1 MSKETVL
8 ILDKEY
14 HVQWALKTLLE
25 SEKYA
30 VIAVDTVERA
40 LKNFSEFEISAL
52 ITEYWIEHSL
62 TLETIRKLK
71 SMFPEVYVMM
81 LTNGEVKENQYEKII
96 EAGVEDYFLK
106 PISSKKILLHLRKG
120 LRQRNLL
127 LEKKRLEQELN
138 QFKNG
143 EISNTLQNHNLLTSH
158 K

>member
-40 LKNFSEFEISAL
+40 LKNFSEFEVSAL
-52 ITEYWIEHSL
+52 ITEYWIEHSF

-71 SMFPEVYVMM
+71 SMFPEAYVMM
-81 LTNGEVKENQYEKII
+81 LTNGEIKENEYEKII

-143 EISNTLQNHNLLTSH
+143 EISNMLENHNLLTSH

>member
-14 HVQWALKTLLE
+14 QVQWALKTLLE
-25 SEKYA
+25 SEKYV

-81 LTNGEVKENQYEKII
+81 LTNGEVKENEYEKII

-143 EISNTLQNHNLLTSH
+143 EISNTLENHNLLTSH